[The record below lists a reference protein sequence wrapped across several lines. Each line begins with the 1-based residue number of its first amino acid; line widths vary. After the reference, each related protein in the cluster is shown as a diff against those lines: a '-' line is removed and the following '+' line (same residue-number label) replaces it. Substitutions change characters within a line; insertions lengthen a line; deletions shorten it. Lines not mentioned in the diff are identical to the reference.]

1 MCVPRP
7 TAYLLHGRSP
17 ACGGRFGED
26 VAGKEGV
33 GAVIHI
39 DVHQEK
45 GERFKVLRTTD
56 RTQLAMMTLPPGGT
70 TSNEEGLTDSDQVIY
85 VVEGRIEL
93 TVGDEK
99 RELRAGEVAVIPAAT
114 AHRLRV
120 LGRRSATMLN
130 VYGPP
135 AYPPESGAEVRSGE
149 TTRAGAGSWSSGY
162 GASGGYGGGGYDGGG
177 GGGAP

>member
-1 MCVPRP
+1 
-7 TAYLLHGRSP
+7 
-17 ACGGRFGED
+17 
-26 VAGKEGV
+26 
-33 GAVIHI
+33 VIHI
-39 DVHQEK
+39 DVHQAK
-45 GERFKVLRTTD
+45 GDRFKVLQTTD

-70 TSNEEGLTDSDQVIY
+70 TGNEEGLTDSDQVIY

-114 AHRLRV
+114 THKLRV

-135 AYPPESGAEVRSGE
+135 AYPAESSAEARTGVE
-149 TTRAGAGSWSSGY
+149 AGAGAGANAGGFGGGY
-162 GASGGYGGGGYDGGG
+162 GGSGSGGYTGGSGGYGSSY
-177 GGGAP
+177 